1 MDDMLYIAMSGA
13 NQAMLAQGVNANNLA
28 NASTT
33 GFKQDLLAFQ
43 ALPLD
48 DQQVSGRVYTSVEQN
63 GVDMSPGPMTTTG
76 ADLDIAV
83 NGEGWIAVQ
92 ASDGS
97 EAYTRA
103 GSLHLTS
110 TGNLINASGMPVLG
124 NGGPIAIPPA
134 EKIEVGVDGTI
145 SIRPEG
151 QTPAALVV
159 VDRIKL
165 VNPDPQQLVK
175 GDDGLMRQSD
185 GEIAAP
191 DASVSLVSGA
201 LEMSNVNVV
210 DAMVNMIAL
219 SRQYEAEVK
228 LMKTAE
234 ENDQS
239 STQLMTIQ

>member
-1 MDDMLYIAMSGA
+1 MDDMYYIAMAGA

-28 NASTT
+28 NVSTP
-33 GFKQDLLAFQ
+33 GFKEDLLAFQ
-43 ALPLD
+43 SLPLD
-48 DQQVSGRVYTSVEQN
+48 TQEVSGRVYATLEQN
-63 GVDMSPGPMTTTG
+63 GVNLSPGAVSTTG
-76 ADLDIAV
+76 AELDVAV
-83 NGEGWIAVQ
+83 NGDGWIAVQ

-103 GSLHLTS
+103 GNLQITS
-110 TGNLINASGMPVLG
+110 TGSLINGSGRPVLG

-134 EKIEVGVDGTI
+134 EKIDIGADGTI

-175 GDDGLMRQSD
+175 GEDGLMRLQD
-185 GEIAAP
+185 GTLAVP
-191 DASVSLVSGA
+191 DASVSLASGT

-210 DAMVNMIAL
+210 NAMVNMIAL
-219 SRQYEAEVK
+219 SRQYEAEINV
-228 LMKTAE
+228 MKTAE
-234 ENDQS
+234 EIDQT
-239 STQLMTIQ
+239 STQLLSA